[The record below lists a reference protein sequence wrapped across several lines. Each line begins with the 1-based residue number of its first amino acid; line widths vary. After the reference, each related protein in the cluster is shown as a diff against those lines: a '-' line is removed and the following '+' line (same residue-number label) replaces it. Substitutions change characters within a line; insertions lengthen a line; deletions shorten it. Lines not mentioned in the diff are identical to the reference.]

1 MALRKSSRQLVED
14 AAARVRTVP
23 IAEAQALLREPK
35 VLFVDIRDAR
45 ELDREGTIPGAFH
58 APVSY
63 THLTLPTIQ
72 L

>member
-1 MALRKSSRQLVED
+1 MAQTRAGGNAIDQLY
-14 AAARVRTVP
+14 T
-23 IAEAQALLREPK
+23 AEQRRR
-35 VLFVDIRDAR
+35 RDASR
-45 ELDREGTIPGAFH
+45 WTLVQGIL